1 MEGVYY
7 VTLCS
12 WRSEIW
18 QFRVPVN
25 DKATVDVLC
34 RVCIHPASCGSPYCG
49 LPPSVAYISA
59 WLQRCSSL
67 TGRAMPEPQVVGRA
81 DR

>member
-34 RVCIHPASCGSPYCG
+34 RVCIHPASCDSSYCR
-49 LPPSVAYISA
+49 LSPSVAYISA
-59 WLQRCSSL
+59 WASALLVL
-67 TGRAMPEPQVVGRA
+67 TGRAMPEPQTVGRA